1 MNEEG
6 KRVRPWSDMEKLIFL
21 NGFFNRPKVGARARG
36 NSQDFRYIA
45 STLTNRSVQDVIDFY
60 YLHKRGMYTKLLLR
74 VQLSMWK
81 NNNYDSRP
89 LILAAAFGIGLPIP
103 EAMLGPN
110 YASYEIGDYIRDDH
124 YTLLNSRQGLK
135 PDDEMLL
142 QCPDYAY
149 RVEDNAHITP
159 AILQERRAA
168 REKYIEKLLVRM
180 GLDVGVRTGREA

>member
-1 MNEEG
+1 M
-6 KRVRPWSDMEKLIFL
+6 RPWSDMEKLIFL

-142 QCPDYAY
+142 KCPDYVY

-180 GLDVGVRTGREA
+180 GLDVGVWTGREA

>member
-74 VQLSMWK
+74 VQLSMW
-81 NNNYDSRP
+81 
-89 LILAAAFGIGLPIP
+89 
-103 EAMLGPN
+103 
-110 YASYEIGDYIRDDH
+110 
-124 YTLLNSRQGLK
+124 
-135 PDDEMLL
+135 
-142 QCPDYAY
+142 
-149 RVEDNAHITP
+149 
-159 AILQERRAA
+159 
-168 REKYIEKLLVRM
+168 
-180 GLDVGVRTGREA
+180 